1 MSTVGASGTAL
12 ITGITGQDGYYLSQL
27 LQRNGFDVHGV
38 PRDAL
43 TDVSALSS
51 LMTTVEPDVV
61 FHLAAVSSV
70 AVSWQDPVT
79 TSRVNALST
88 AALLDACIDAQ
99 ERTGKRIAVVNASS
113 CEIFAGAA
121 DSPQTE
127 ATPLR
132 PISPYGASKA
142 FGHLMCQVYRD
153 KGLEASNAI
162 LYNHESPRR
171 PERFVTRK
179 ITKAVAAI
187 AAGRQDRLVLGDIGI
202 ERDWGWAPDYVD
214 AMYRMSLHGKGDDYI
229 VATGVSHSVRDFV
242 AAAFAAAGI
251 TDWQAHVETDAA
263 FLRPREGAAR
273 VGDATKAGNVLD
285 WHPALGFDEIVKAMV
300 SFDLR
305 QEHDACG
312 KNLRSQTPQT
322 SPASSRSLLT

>member
-43 TDVSALSS
+43 TDVSALTA
-51 LMTTVEPDVV
+51 LMTTVKPDVV

-70 AVSWQDPVT
+70 ATSWQDPTT

-88 AALLDACIDAQ
+88 AALLDACIAAQ
-99 ERTGKRIAVVNASS
+99 DRTAKRIAMVNASS
-113 CEIFAGAA
+113 CEIFAGA
-121 DSPQTE
+121 DTSPQTE
-127 ATPLR
+127 ETPLR

-142 FGHLMCQVYRD
+142 FGHMMCQVYRD
-153 KGLEASNAI
+153 KGLEVSNAI

-187 AAGRQDRLVLGDIGI
+187 AAGRRDRLVLGDLGTV
-202 ERDWGWAPDYVD
+202 RDWGWAPDYVD
-214 AMYRMSLHGKGDDYI
+214 AMYRMALHGKGDDYV
-229 VATGVSHSVRDFV
+229 VATGVAHSVRDFV

-251 TDWQAHVETDAA
+251 PDWQAHVETDAA
-263 FLRPREGAAR
+263 FLRPREGAAL
-273 VGDATKAGNVLD
+273 VGDATRAGDVLG
-285 WHPALGFDEIVKAMV
+285 WHPSIGFDEIIKKMV
-300 SFDLR
+300 SSDLR
-305 QEHDACG
+305 QEQADVERTSEGGSRGYSPQARG
-312 KNLRSQTPQT
+312 RS
-322 SPASSRSLLT
+322 